1 MSATTDVLR
10 ELSGPIYE
18 FLWLKLRE
26 TFKEKQGLRALL
38 YHL

>member
-1 MSATTDVLR
+1 MSATTDVLH

-26 TFKEKQGLRALL
+26 TFKEK
-38 YHL
+38 